1 MQFLSPDAKSRH
13 PELGSNL
20 LMALR
25 PADLALLMPRLEE
38 VQLASR
44 QVLYQPGDDVSH
56 VYFPCGSTLLSFVVA
71 LESGKDVEAALIGRE
86 GAVGGIVSHGRLPA
100 YARTVVQFEGPA
112 LRMPCAE
119 LEMAKAQSPTLRQLF
134 TRYADCLMAQV
145 FQSVAC
151 NAAHSIEQRTAKWLL
166 ATMDRT
172 NVPAIAMTQEHLSGM
187 LGVGRS
193 YVARVIR
200 TLKERGL
207 IEIGYRRLI
216 ILDEKGLREA
226 ACDCNELVSR
236 HFHEVLEGVY
246 PSASDNAAPED
257 QASSRA
263 C

>member
-1 MQFLSPDAKSRH
+1 MHFLPRDAQSLR

-20 LMALR
+20 LRALR
-25 PADLALLMPRLEE
+25 PADLALLSPKLEE
-38 VQLASR
+38 VQCAPR
-44 QVLYQPGDDVSH
+44 QILYQPGDDVGH
-56 VYFPCGSTLLSFVVA
+56 VYFPCGATLLSFIIP

-112 LRMPCAE
+112 LRLECVE
-119 LEMAKAQSPTLRQLF
+119 LEKAKAQSLTLRQLF
-134 TRYADCLMAQV
+134 ARYADCLMAQM
-145 FQSVAC
+145 FQSIAC

-172 NVPAIAMTQEHLSGM
+172 NDPAIAITQEQLSGM

-200 TLKERGL
+200 TLKDRGL
-207 IEIGYRRLI
+207 IDIGYRRLI
-216 ILDEKGLREA
+216 IQDERGLRDT

-246 PSASDNAAPED
+246 PSASDQNIPEKQPLD
-257 QASSRA
+257 V
-263 C
+263 